1 MSDSQPPNA
10 PATKPPHDSAATKRR
25 LLLAATHEFT
35 ERGIAGARVD
45 RIALAARSNK
55 RLIYDYFVDK
65 DGLFDAVMDAHI
77 DLIVEAVPIDAADL
91 PGYAGRL
98 FTYSVEHPELVR
110 LVTWARLEHRLG
122 PASNASRSESYHRR
136 LAAIEAAQLSGHVPT
151 TFTPTQIVRLIES
164 LAVGWTTA
172 TSAFLA
178 DAEAGPV
185 QDPETYREVVAESV
199 RRILT

>member
-1 MSDSQPPNA
+1 MSDSQPPDA
-10 PATKPPHDSAATKRR
+10 LAKPPHDSAATKRR

-45 RIALAARSNK
+45 RIASAARSNK

-65 DGLFDAVMDAHI
+65 DGLFDAVMDAHL
-77 DLIVEAVPIDAADL
+77 DLIVDAVPIDATDL

-98 FTYSVEHPELVR
+98 FSYSVQHPELVR
-110 LVTWARLEHRLG
+110 LVTWARLEQRLG
-122 PASNASRSESYHRR
+122 PASSARRGESYRRR
-136 LAAIEAAQLSGHVPT
+136 LAAIEAVQLRGQIPT
-151 TFTPTQIVRLIES
+151 TFTPAQIVRLIES

-178 DAEAGPV
+178 DTEAGPL
-185 QDPETYREVVAESV
+185 QDLETYREVVVESV
-199 RRILT
+199 RRILN

>member
-1 MSDSQPPNA
+1 MSNSQPPNA

-65 DGLFDAVMDAHI
+65 DGLFDAVMDAHL
-77 DLIVEAVPIDAADL
+77 DLIVDAVPIDATDL

-136 LAAIEAAQLSGHVPT
+136 LAAIEAAQLRGQIPT
-151 TFTPTQIVRLIES
+151 TFTPAQIVRLIES

-178 DAEAGPV
+178 DTEAGPS
-185 QDPETYREVVAESV
+185 QDPETYREVVVESV
-199 RRILT
+199 RRILN

>member
-1 MSDSQPPNA
+1 MVGAYATTRQLSTYPVSLVCSEPQPMSDSQPPNA

-65 DGLFDAVMDAHI
+65 DGLFDAVMNAHI

-98 FTYSVEHPELVR
+98 STDSVLRPM
-110 LVTWARLEHRLG
+110 
-122 PASNASRSESYHRR
+122 PAEASRTIGGSRQSKPR
-136 LAAIEAAQLSGHVPT
+136 S
-151 TFTPTQIVRLIES
+151 
-164 LAVGWTTA
+164 
-172 TSAFLA
+172 
-178 DAEAGPV
+178 
-185 QDPETYREVVAESV
+185 
-199 RRILT
+199 